1 MANFGELRSCAQ
13 RCSQAGQP
21 PAYFASSNFAVQ
33 RAADPAV
40 NMRNLQ
46 RLRHEPRK
54 ARANQHPAPNAREE
68 SGESDET
75 AAKLA
80 LISTARAV
88 AHLPAPPRRGLRM
101 QRRDQITVIVLSKKQ
116 HTARRHDA
124 RYPSTALA
132 LLPENVRHAPIRAPL
147 PAN

>member
-80 LISTARAV
+80 LIIAARV
-88 AHLPAPPRRGLRM
+88 ASAFSRTSAARLA
-101 QRRDQITVIVLSKKQ
+101 DA
-116 HTARRHDA
+116 ARRSNNGHCLVKKTAHGTAA
-124 RYPSTALA
+124 RRRRSIHRSCALT
-132 LLPENVRHAPIRAPL
+132 
-147 PAN
+147 